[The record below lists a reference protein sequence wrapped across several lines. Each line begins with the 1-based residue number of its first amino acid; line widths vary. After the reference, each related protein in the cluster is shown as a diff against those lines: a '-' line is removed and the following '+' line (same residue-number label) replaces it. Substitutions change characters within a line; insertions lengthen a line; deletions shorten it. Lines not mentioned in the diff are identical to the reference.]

1 MDYKD
6 YYKILGVDKSATE
19 AEIKKAYRKLAIK
32 YHPDKNQGDKASEEK
47 FKEVSEAY
55 EVLGDKEKRTK
66 YDQFGENWKYYE
78 QQQAQGKAQ
87 GGFDWS
93 KWQAQNQGGA
103 YSYQGNMNDFFGESG
118 QEGHFSDFF
127 ENLFG
132 GRFTGSRQQRT
143 RARKGQDLQAEM
155 EVSLE
160 DAYNG
165 CAKQIEL
172 SGTKLNLKLKPGL
185 YDGQVIRLKGK
196 GAPGLNGGEPGHL
209 LITLHITPHPKFEL
223 KGRDIYTDIDI
234 DLYTAVLGGKATVKT
249 LGNNVN
255 ITIAEHTDSGKVFRL
270 KGMGM
275 PDYDHPETKGDLYV
289 KTIIRLPKHFS
300 VKEKELFHQLSTLK
314 SENHAKT
321 V

>member
-1 MDYKD
+1 
-6 YYKILGVDKSATE
+6 
-19 AEIKKAYRKLAIK
+19 
-32 YHPDKNQGDKASEEK
+32 
-47 FKEVSEAY
+47 
-55 EVLGDKEKRTK
+55 
-66 YDQFGENWKYYE
+66 
-78 QQQAQGKAQ
+78 
-87 GGFDWS
+87 
-93 KWQAQNQGGA
+93 
-103 YSYQGNMNDFFGESG
+103 MNDFFGESG